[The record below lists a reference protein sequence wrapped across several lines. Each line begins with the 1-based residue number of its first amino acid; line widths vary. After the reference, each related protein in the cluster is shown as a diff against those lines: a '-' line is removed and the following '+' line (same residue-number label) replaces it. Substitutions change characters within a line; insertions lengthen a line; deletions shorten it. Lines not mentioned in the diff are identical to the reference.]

1 VDSVVP
7 DTVDVAIGIRKHLYA
22 AELSDYVRST
32 HCRDIPHV
40 ISSTKALRPG
50 AYKFRTYRFKKIS

>member
-1 VDSVVP
+1 MDSVVP

-40 ISSTKALRPG
+40 ISSTKALRLG
-50 AYKFRTYRFKKIS
+50 